1 MALPTPHTSLKARM
15 SDTSVRPQPSAPVV
29 VWFRR
34 DLRLSDNPALAN
46 AVRSG
51 RPIIPLY
58 ILDETQGLRAPGGTS
73 LWWLGKSLEQLAAA
87 LEKLGSRLVLRC
99 GAAAPRR

>member
-1 MALPTPHTSLKARM
+1 MALPLPHTTLNAPV